1 MLIRY
6 KARMVHNWWTGV
18 SAKQFTLLLL
28 MVACSLPSLAQQ
40 RVVSGKITDAATQQ
54 PMPGVNVVLKG
65 TTSGTTTDSEGVYSL
80 SVSGSEPVL
89 IFSFIGFATQDAA
102 VGGRTSID
110 VAMVE
115 DAESLGEVVVT
126 AFGIERETKTLVYS
140 TQLVKPETLI
150 EVRDANNVLNS
161 LQGKVANV
169 VVSQGSGGPG
179 SGARVVLRGNRFI
192 QGTNNALIVVDGI
205 PLLNPT
211 FSAAANDFGSI
222 QSSDGASNIN
232 SDDIESLSVIS
243 GSAASTLYGS
253 QGANGVILI
262 STKKA
267 KKNGV
272 SVVLNTGVTSETPF
286 SLPKFQN
293 SFGQGLGGVL
303 NPSVG
308 DSWGAALN
316 GQSYTNYLGEQRN
329 YTSQP
334 DNVSDFFRTG
344 ISVNNSLGVSVG
356 SEKVQTYFSYARNQV
371 QGIIPRN
378 DLDRH
383 NFNVRMSSQVS
394 DRLSIDAK
402 VNYIFQDIN
411 NKPRTGEENA
421 PVIDIYQI
429 PRNVSLDDAKRYET
443 INSVGIPEP
452 TAWPATDN
460 AIYQNPYWLLNR
472 TSINES
478 RNRAI
483 GFLAVKYKIT
493 DWLNVQGRAGI
504 DRIADQVD
512 ESYSQGTKLYV
523 NNSGGFFAKQYNTS
537 TQKWF
542 DVILEGSNKLS
553 SDFQLS
559 YKIGAVYQDIINSI
573 DRVQS
578 NGLNVVNKFS
588 LNFMTNPT
596 PSSNF
601 VQSRL
606 NAGFTQASLGYK
618 DALFFEGTYRIDWS
632 STLPSPYNF
641 SYYSV
646 GVSAVLSEL
655 MTLPEPISFLKV
667 NSNYARTGSGGAPQA
682 RFNVYNFQ
690 QGAGN
695 GFVSRGTTE
704 AITNLKPELATT
716 FEVGFES
723 RFLKDR
729 LGVNLTYY
737 TTDSENQLLVL
748 PQAVATGFAN
758 KFINAGLIRNNGI
771 ELVVFG
777 TPVKSGKFS
786 WDVSYNL
793 GINRNKIVELSP
805 ELNEVTLRN
814 NAPERVA
821 DPVVKVGGSYG
832 DIKGYSWERKDGR
845 YVVTADGTPVRSSQR
860 SILGNFNP
868 KATMGITNT
877 FTFGSLSL
885 RVLIDGRIGGEM
897 ISGTESNLAFSGIT
911 EETTKFRGGGLNL
924 GGVNSTGAAVD
935 KAITAQQFWQTATGK
950 RDNIAEF
957 FIYDATSFRVR
968 ELAIGYDIPVPGN
981 FFIKSARISIV
992 GRNLFWLYRGESKLD
1007 IPGIGKRTMW
1017 FDPDMTL
1024 GNGNYQGVEY
1034 GAMPSTRSVG
1044 FNLNLVF

>member
-1 MLIRY
+1 
-6 KARMVHNWWTGV
+6 
-18 SAKQFTLLLL
+18 
-28 MVACSLPSLAQQ
+28 
-40 RVVSGKITDAATQQ
+40 
-54 PMPGVNVVLKG
+54 
-65 TTSGTTTDSEGVYSL
+65 
-80 SVSGSEPVL
+80 
-89 IFSFIGFATQDAA
+89 
-102 VGGRTSID
+102 
-110 VAMVE
+110 
-115 DAESLGEVVVT
+115 
-126 AFGIERETKTLVYS
+126 
-140 TQLVKPETLI
+140 
-150 EVRDANNVLNS
+150 
-161 LQGKVANV
+161 
-169 VVSQGSGGPG
+169 
-179 SGARVVLRGNRFI
+179 
-192 QGTNNALIVVDGI
+192 
-205 PLLNPT
+205 
-211 FSAAANDFGSI
+211 
-222 QSSDGASNIN
+222 
-232 SDDIESLSVIS
+232 
-243 GSAASTLYGS
+243 
-253 QGANGVILI
+253 
-262 STKKA
+262 
-267 KKNGV
+267 
-272 SVVLNTGVTSETPF
+272 
-286 SLPKFQN
+286 
-293 SFGQGLGGVL
+293 
-303 NPSVG
+303 
-308 DSWGAALN
+308 
-316 GQSYTNYLGEQRN
+316 
-329 YTSQP
+329 
-334 DNVSDFFRTG
+334 
-344 ISVNNSLGVSVG
+344 
-356 SEKVQTYFSYARNQV
+356 
-371 QGIIPRN
+371 
-378 DLDRH
+378 
-383 NFNVRMSSQVS
+383 
-394 DRLSIDAK
+394 
-402 VNYIFQDIN
+402 
-411 NKPRTGEENA
+411 
-421 PVIDIYQI
+421 
-429 PRNVSLDDAKRYET
+429 
-443 INSVGIPEP
+443 
-452 TAWPATDN
+452 
-460 AIYQNPYWLLNR
+460 
-472 TSINES
+472 
-478 RNRAI
+478 
-483 GFLAVKYKIT
+483 
-493 DWLNVQGRAGI
+493 
-504 DRIADQVD
+504 
-512 ESYSQGTKLYV
+512 
-523 NNSGGFFAKQYNTS
+523 
-537 TQKWF
+537 
-542 DVILEGSNKLS
+542 
-553 SDFQLS
+553 
-559 YKIGAVYQDIINSI
+559 
-573 DRVQS
+573 
-578 NGLNVVNKFS
+578 
-588 LNFMTNPT
+588 MTNPT
-596 PSSNF
+596 PFSKF
-601 VQSRL
+601 EQSRL

-690 QGAGN
+690 RGAGN